1 MLKGKKILLGITG
14 SIAAYKAAFL
24 VRILVQKGA
33 EVKVILTPDATHF
46 VTPLTLSVLSKND
59 VFTHAVHDQKNTW
72 NNHVELALW
81 ADLLLIAPTTANTIA
96 KMSTGICDNLLQA
109 VYLSAKCPIIVA
121 PAMDLDMFAHFT
133 TKQNLSFLEKNGVQ
147 ILPSPAGE
155 LASGLSG
162 EGRMEEPDKIAEY
175 IEHFFKKKS
184 LFQNKKIL
192 ITAGPTYEKI
202 DPVRFIGNYSSGK
215 MGFALAEKAAELG
228 ADVTLIAGP
237 VHLTTKNAHIKRI
250 DVESTQEMLSACLAK
265 FKTSDVLIMAAAV
278 ADYTPDQ
285 FSNEKIKKK
294 ENFSISLQ
302 KTSDI
307 LETLGKS
314 KTKKQFICGFALEST
329 NELAYAKSKL
339 ERKNLDMI
347 VLNSLKNKGAGFQH
361 DTNQITILDKKNKSI
376 AFALKSKQEVAEDI
390 LQHIAKS
397 I

>member
-1 MLKGKKILLGITG
+1 MLKGKKILLGVTG

-24 VRILVQKGA
+24 VRILISKGA
-33 EVKVILTPDATHF
+33 EVKVILTHDAALF
-46 VTPLTLSVLSKND
+46 VSPLTLSVLSKND
-59 VFTHAVHDQKNTW
+59 VLTQAVDDQKNTW
-72 NNHVELALW
+72 NNHVALALW
-81 ADLLLIAPTTANTIA
+81 ADLLLIAPATANTIA
-96 KMSTGICDNLLQA
+96 KMTTGICDNLLQA
-109 VYLSAKCPIIVA
+109 VYLSAKCPIMVA

-133 TKQNLSFLEKNGVQ
+133 TKQNLSFLVKNGVQ
-147 ILPSPAGE
+147 VLPSPAGE

-162 EGRMEEPDKIAEY
+162 EGRMEEPEKIAEY
-175 IEHFFKKKS
+175 LEHFFKKKS

-237 VHLTTKNAHIKRI
+237 VHLQTKNPRIQRI
-250 DVESTQEMLSACLAK
+250 DVESTQEMLNACLAE

-307 LETLGKS
+307 LETLGKA
-314 KTKKQFICGFALEST
+314 KKKKQFICGFALEST

-361 DTNQITILDKKNKSI
+361 DTNQITILDKKNKPI
-376 AFALKSKQEVAEDI
+376 AFALKSKHEVAEDI

-397 I
+397 L